1 MVNPYKDL
9 DKGKKAQVALMFNN
23 IAKKYDFLNHVL
35 SMGIDKLWRK
45 KAVKL
50 LKSLQPKMILDIAT
64 GTGDFALANLKL
76 NPDKVVGI
84 DISTEMLAVGR
95 EKIAKKNLSH
105 KIELLEGD
113 SENIQF
119 KNNTFDAIKVAFG
132 VRNFENLEK
141 GLSEMNRVVRPGGKV
156 VVLEFSKPRRFPIK
170 QIYNFYFFRILPFW
184 GRMVSKD
191 ASAYTYLPESVDA
204 FPDGEDFLKIYETC
218 GFTETKQIKLS
229 FGIASIYIGTKP
241 NLI

>member
-23 IAKKYDFLNHVL
+23 IARKYDFLNHFL
-35 SMGIDKLWRK
+35 SMGIDKLWRR

-50 LKSLQPKMILDIAT
+50 LKTLEPKRILDIAT
-64 GTGDFALANLKL
+64 GTGDFAIANLKL
-76 NPDKVVGI
+76 NPEKVVGI

-95 EKIAKKNLSH
+95 EKIAKKNLQD

-119 KNNTFDAIKVAFG
+119 ADHFFDAITVAFG

-141 GLSEMNRVVRPGGKV
+141 GLQEMNRVVRPGGKV
-156 VVLEFSKPRRFPIK
+156 VVLEFSKPKKFPVK
-170 QIYNFYFFRILPFW
+170 QIYNFYFFKILPFW
-184 GRMVSKD
+184 GRLVSKD

-204 FPDGEDFLKIYETC
+204 FPDDEDFLRIYQDC
-218 GFTETKQIKLS
+218 GFVDCKQIKLS
-229 FGIASIYIGTKP
+229 FGIASIYLGTKP
-241 NLI
+241 TQ

>member
-50 LKSLQPKMILDIAT
+50 LKPLQPKMILDIAT

-95 EKIAKKNLSH
+95 EKVAKKIFH
-105 KIELLEGD
+105 
-113 SENIQF
+113 
-119 KNNTFDAIKVAFG
+119 IK
-132 VRNFENLEK
+132 
-141 GLSEMNRVVRPGGKV
+141 
-156 VVLEFSKPRRFPIK
+156 
-170 QIYNFYFFRILPFW
+170 
-184 GRMVSKD
+184 
-191 ASAYTYLPESVDA
+191 
-204 FPDGEDFLKIYETC
+204 
-218 GFTETKQIKLS
+218 
-229 FGIASIYIGTKP
+229 
-241 NLI
+241 

>member
-23 IAKKYDFLNHVL
+23 IARKYDLLNHLL
-35 SMGIDKLWRK
+35 SMGIDKLWRR

-50 LKSLQPKMILDIAT
+50 LKPLQPKRILDIAT

-76 NPDKVVGI
+76 NPDKVIGI

-95 EKIAKKNLSH
+95 TKIAKKNLSH
-105 KIELLEGD
+105 KIELFEGD

-119 KNNTFDAIKVAFG
+119 KDNSFDAITVAFG

-141 GLSEMNRVVRPGGKV
+141 GLQEMNRVVRPGGKV
-156 VVLEFSKPRRFPIK
+156 VVLEFSKPRNFPVK

-184 GRMVSKD
+184 GKLVSKD

-204 FPDGEDFLKIYETC
+204 FPDGEAFLKIYKRC
-218 GFTETKQIKLS
+218 GFVETKQIKLS
-229 FGIASIYIGTKP
+229 FGIASIYMGTKSEQ
-241 NLI
+241 

>member
-1 MVNPYKDL
+1 
-9 DKGKKAQVALMFNN
+9 
-23 IAKKYDFLNHVL
+23 
-35 SMGIDKLWRK
+35 
-45 KAVKL
+45 
-50 LKSLQPKMILDIAT
+50 
-64 GTGDFALANLKL
+64 L

-95 EKIAKKNLSH
+95 AKIAKKNLSH

-119 KNNTFDAIKVAFG
+119 NDNTFDAITVAFG

-141 GLSEMNRVVRPGGKV
+141 GLKEMNRVVRPGGKV

-184 GRMVSKD
+184 GKIVSKD

-204 FPDGEDFLKIYETC
+204 FPDGDEFLKIYQNC
-218 GFTETKQIKLS
+218 GFNETKQIKLS

-241 NLI
+241 MQ